1 MTISESDVFYQ
12 LLGWTRPETVMQYCP
27 SSHTVSAFLLCER
40 EQHKMGM
47 STGVGGGLS
56 LTWEMYQPGLV
67 SLCDITKAGLY
78 VVAYNG
84 ISEATNLKS

>member
-12 LLGWTRPETVMQYCP
+12 LLGWTPPETVMQYCP
-27 SSHTVSAFLLCER
+27 SSHTVSAFPLCER

-47 STGVGGGLS
+47 SSGVGGLS
-56 LTWEMYQPGLV
+56 LTWDRYQPGLAT
-67 SLCDITKAGLY
+67 LCDITKAGLY
-78 VVAYNG
+78 VVAYNR